1 MILLLVLFGC
11 GAGECPEGSMLE
23 SEEGLVVT
31 EAEHPAAW
39 GDADCAGCHALDALH
54 RRSCV
59 PGVDL
64 AEVRAIVDEG
74 GVESCTGCHG
84 DLGVTP

>member
-1 MILLLVLFGC
+1 MILLFFLFGC
-11 GAGECPEGSMLE
+11 GAGECPAGSMLE
-23 SEEGLVVT
+23 SEQGLVVT

-39 GDADCAGCHALDALH
+39 GEADCAGCHALDALH
-54 RRSCV
+54 RQSCV

-64 AEVRAIVDEG
+64 VELRAQVEEE
-74 GVESCTGCHG
+74 GVEGCAACHG